1 MNPVLKVR
9 DVCLSYHTL
18 SGETPALSHISFDLM
33 PGEFL
38 SIVGPSG
45 CGKSTLLNLIA
56 GLLTPE
62 HGSITLGGRPVSSG
76 STTVGY
82 MLQKDHL
89 LEWRSIY
96 KNILLGLEIRKELTP
111 EKLAH
116 AEALLQTY
124 GLDRFRD
131 ARPSQLSGGMR
142 QRAAL
147 IRTLVL
153 EPELLLLDEPFSALD
168 YQTRLNVSDDI
179 GKILKSSGK
188 PAILVTHDISE
199 AISMADR
206 VLILL
211 LYERS
216 LISIWISAT
225 ALPSP
230 PEMLRILRNIL
241 TSYGRSSMKM
251 PEISRQQKQ
260 YLARQKKEKN
270 IILAARTLLF
280 VLFMGLWEI
289 SSDLGWIDS
298 FIFSSPS
305 LIAETFLSMCRD
317 QSLFAHIAVTLAETL
332 VSFFFVVILGV
343 GTAVLLWCSRR
354 IARILEPCLVVL
366 NSLPKSALAPLL
378 IVWLGANE
386 RTIVVAGM
394 SVAIFGSVINLYSGF
409 CQADP
414 EKLKLIETLGGH
426 KKEKLLKIVLP
437 SSVPLILSV
446 MKVNIG
452 LCLVG
457 VIIGEFIGA
466 RKGLGYL
473 IIYGS
478 QTFRLTWVLM
488 SIVILCIIAMLLYFA
503 LYLIEK
509 QVRKH

>member
-62 HGSITLGGRPVSSG
+62 HGSITLGNRPVSSG
-76 STTVGY
+76 SAAVGY

-199 AISMADR
+199 PSSMADR
-206 VLILL
+206 
-211 LYERS
+211 E
-216 LISIWISAT
+216 
-225 ALPSP
+225 
-230 PEMLRILRNIL
+230 
-241 TSYGRSSMKM
+241 
-251 PEISRQQKQ
+251 
-260 YLARQKKEKN
+260 
-270 IILAARTLLF
+270 
-280 VLFMGLWEI
+280 
-289 SSDLGWIDS
+289 
-298 FIFSSPS
+298 
-305 LIAETFLSMCRD
+305 
-317 QSLFAHIAVTLAETL
+317 
-332 VSFFFVVILGV
+332 
-343 GTAVLLWCSRR
+343 
-354 IARILEPCLVVL
+354 
-366 NSLPKSALAPLL
+366 
-378 IVWLGANE
+378 
-386 RTIVVAGM
+386 
-394 SVAIFGSVINLYSGF
+394 
-409 CQADP
+409 
-414 EKLKLIETLGGH
+414 
-426 KKEKLLKIVLP
+426 
-437 SSVPLILSV
+437 LILS
-446 MKVNIG
+446 
-452 LCLVG
+452 
-457 VIIGEFIGA
+457 A
-466 RKGLGYL
+466 RPA
-473 IIYGS
+473 
-478 QTFRLTWVLM
+478 T
-488 SIVILCIIAMLLYFA
+488 
-503 LYLIEK
+503 
-509 QVRKH
+509 VRKIIDIDLDISDRTPLSSRNAPDFKKYFNIIWKELNENA

>member
-76 STTVGY
+76 SAAVGY

-179 GKILKSSGK
+179 GKSSK
-188 PAILVTHDISE
+188 APANLRSWSLTISQSHQHGRPGTDPSARPATVRKIIDIDLDIS
-199 AISMADR
+199 DR
-206 VLILL
+206 TPL
-211 LYERS
+211 S
-216 LISIWISAT
+216 S
-225 ALPSP
+225 
-230 PEMLRILRNIL
+230 RNA
-241 TSYGRSSMKM
+241 
-251 PEISRQQKQ
+251 PDF
-260 YLARQKKEKN
+260 KKYFN
-270 IILAARTLLF
+270 II
-280 VLFMGLWEI
+280 WKE
-289 SSDLGWIDS
+289 
-298 FIFSSPS
+298 
-305 LIAETFLSMCRD
+305 
-317 QSLFAHIAVTLAETL
+317 
-332 VSFFFVVILGV
+332 
-343 GTAVLLWCSRR
+343 
-354 IARILEPCLVVL
+354 L
-366 NSLPKSALAPLL
+366 NENA
-378 IVWLGANE
+378 
-386 RTIVVAGM
+386 
-394 SVAIFGSVINLYSGF
+394 
-409 CQADP
+409 
-414 EKLKLIETLGGH
+414 
-426 KKEKLLKIVLP
+426 
-437 SSVPLILSV
+437 
-446 MKVNIG
+446 
-452 LCLVG
+452 
-457 VIIGEFIGA
+457 
-466 RKGLGYL
+466 
-473 IIYGS
+473 
-478 QTFRLTWVLM
+478 
-488 SIVILCIIAMLLYFA
+488 
-503 LYLIEK
+503 
-509 QVRKH
+509 